1 MEPVI
6 TSIESHGSSP
16 RPSAAQAA
24 AGPAAAK
31 QTSTELTST
40 EQTSAEQTSA
50 EQPPSEP
57 TSAGRPAAGTPEGSG
72 RTRASRRLGN
82 RSRADRWLQ
91 PITLLWLIAALPP
104 LLMVRRIHESTKLNY
119 QDYWSSMLRFTNAD
133 GSLHLRGLF
142 SYQNEHPFFVPQ
154 LVYYLDARL
163 LTGTNHALGYFS
175 LLVSVAAV
183 VILWFLLP
191 RSWSPLNRGL
201 LLVAASAV
209 LFCPSGVWNYVRG
222 MSGVAWLTAN
232 LLALLGIVLASRGR
246 TVLAVI
252 AAAFALLTY
261 GTGFGAPVALIVIAL
276 LRKDR
281 RWRWL
286 LPLGLLLGAMAVY
299 AKTSQ
304 GGTAGGHGHDPG
316 LLLQTFLT
324 NLATLWDPSAGS
336 LGLLISAAGL
346 VLMLA
351 CAIRYWAIRDQLAD
365 LVPWWGVLAYSLTA
379 SVLISLGRS
388 TAFGGNGAQSR
399 YVSLSALFWFALAVV
414 ALRTVRSP
422 RELGTR
428 ALAVVAAVLVFWG
441 ASPVLFSPAVGQS
454 ALQDEAAAGLR
465 FNAWD
470 PFGGLVQD
478 PPAQITRLQ
487 SLHNY
492 PYSSGYTVG
501 CGVKPFATIDMS
513 KVRTMPAAAFPTFG
527 QLDSDKIIGSTRQL
541 QGWIYRQYHPTQ
553 CALLVDSSGK
563 VVGGGSAKMPR
574 PDVAAIA
581 TSYPSDAGYALVTPA
596 SNTNVQ
602 LVVGFDD
609 GFWKLPPTAIGQGVI
624 TTAISGG

>member
-6 TSIESHGSSP
+6 TSIESSGPASSQP
-16 RPSAAQAA
+16 TAEQPV
-24 AGPAAAK
+24 AGP
-31 QTSTELTST
+31 TSTE
-40 EQTSAEQTSA
+40 
-50 EQPPSEP
+50 EP
-57 TSAGRPAAGTPEGSG
+57 TTTEPAAGRKAARAG
-72 RTRASRRLGN
+72 RKQDRADRANRRLGM

-91 PITLLWLIAALPP
+91 PITLLWLAALLPP

-154 LVYYLDARL
+154 LIYYLDARL
-163 LTGTNHALGYFS
+163 TSGTNHALGYYS

-183 VILWFLLP
+183 LILWFLLP

-201 LLVAASAV
+201 LLVAASAL
-209 LFCPSGVWNYVRG
+209 LFCPSGAWNYVRG

-252 AAAFALLTY
+252 AAALALLTY
-261 GTGFGAPVALIVIAL
+261 GTGFGAPIALIVIAL

-304 GGTAGGHGHDPG
+304 GGTSGGHGHDPG

-336 LGLLISAAGL
+336 LGLLLSAAGL

-351 CAIRYWAIRDQLAD
+351 CAIRYWAAREQLVD
-365 LVPWWGVLAYSLTA
+365 LVPWWGVLTYSLVA

-388 TAFGGNGAQSR
+388 TAFSGNGAQSR
-399 YVSLSALFWFALAVV
+399 YVSLSALFWFALAVI

-422 RELGTR
+422 RELGVR

-465 FNAWD
+465 FNATD
-470 PFGGLVQD
+470 PFGGLVQN

-487 SLHNY
+487 ALHNY

-501 CGVKPFATIDMS
+501 CGVKPFATIDLS
-513 KVRTMPAAAFPTFG
+513 KVRTMPKDAFPTFG
-527 QLDSDKIIGSTRQL
+527 QLDTDTVSGSTRQL
-541 QGWIYRQYHPTQ
+541 TGWIVRRAHPTQ
-553 CALLVDSSGK
+553 CALLVDPSGK

-581 TSYPSDAGYALVTPA
+581 TSYPGDAGYALVTPA
-596 SNTNVQ
+596 NNTDVL
-602 LVVGFDD
+602 LVLGFDD
-609 GFWKLPPTAIGQGVI
+609 GFWKLPPTAIGVGV
-624 TTAISGG
+624 TSTAIPGG

>member
-6 TSIESHGSSP
+6 TSIESSGPGGSQP
-16 RPSAAQAA
+16 TAEQV
-24 AGPAAAK
+24 AGR
-31 QTSTELTST
+31 TTTELPEQPST
-40 EQTSAEQTSA
+40 EQ
-50 EQPPSEP
+50 PSTEP
-57 TSAGRPAAGTPEGSG
+57 TGTGRTAAGRKPG
-72 RTRASRRLGN
+72 RGERTGRANRRLSM

-91 PITLLWLIAALPP
+91 PITLLWLAAVLPP
-104 LLMVRRIHESTKLNY
+104 LLMLRRIHESTKLNY
-119 QDYWSSMLRFTNAD
+119 QDYWSSMLRFTNPD

-142 SYQNEHPFFVPQ
+142 SYQNEHPFLVPQ
-154 LVYYLDARL
+154 LIYYLAARL
-163 LTGTNHALGYFS
+163 TTGTNHALGYFS
-175 LLVSVAAV
+175 LLVSTAAV
-183 VILWFLLP
+183 VLLWFLLP

-201 LLVAASAV
+201 LLVAASAL
-209 LFCPSGVWNYVRG
+209 LFCPSGAWNYVRG

-232 LLALLGIVLASRGR
+232 LLALLAILLASRGR

-252 AAAFALLTY
+252 AAALALLSY
-261 GTGFGAPVALIVIAL
+261 GTGFGVPVALIVVAL

-336 LGLLISAAGL
+336 LGLLVSAAGL

-351 CAIRYWAIRDQLAD
+351 CAIRYWAAREQLAD
-365 LVPWWGVLAYSLTA
+365 LVPWWGVLAYSLVA

-388 TAFGGNGAQSR
+388 TAFSGNGAQSR
-399 YVSLSALFWFALAVV
+399 YVSLSGLFWFALAVI

-422 RELGTR
+422 RELGVR

-441 ASPVLFSPAVGQS
+441 ASPVLFSPAVGQN

-465 FNAWD
+465 FNATD

-478 PPAQITRLQ
+478 PPAQISRLQ
-487 SLHNY
+487 ALHNY

-501 CGVKPFATIDMS
+501 CGVKPFATIDLS
-513 KVRTMPAAAFPTFG
+513 KLRTMPADAFPTFG
-527 QLDSDKIIGSTRQL
+527 QLDTDTVIGNTRQIT
-541 QGWIYRQYHPTQ
+541 GWIVRQAHRTQ
-553 CALLVDSSGK
+553 CALLVDPSGK
-563 VVGGGSAKMPR
+563 VVGGGTAKMPR

-581 TSYPSDAGYALVTPA
+581 TSYPGDAGYALVTPA
-596 SNTNVQ
+596 SNTNVE
-602 LVVGFDD
+602 LVLGFDD
-609 GFWKLPPTAIGQGVI
+609 GFWKLPPTAVGEGV
-624 TTAISGG
+624 TSTAISGG